1 MSFDVLFVCTGN
13 ICRSAAAERL
23 FATMAPSRWDARASS
38 AGTGALVDHGI
49 DGPTAWALG
58 ELGVDASGHRARRLE
73 PTMVD
78 AADLVLA
85 ATVEHRAAIVRGTPL
100 AFRRVFT
107 INEFARL
114 AAGLPRLSDG
124 DDEALRER
132 VREVAAQRGLVEAPP
147 EGADDIADPFGAP
160 VEFARHT
167 VALLAA
173 RTREIVTGLGL
184 SD

>member
-1 MSFDVLFVCTGN
+1 MAFDVLFVCTGN

-23 FATMAPSRWDARASS
+23 FATMAPPQWGIQVSS
-38 AGTGALVDHGI
+38 AGTAALVDYGI

-58 ELGVDASGHRARRLE
+58 ELGVDASGHRARRLQ
-73 PTMVD
+73 PPMVE
-78 AADLVLA
+78 ASDLVLA

-107 INEFARL
+107 VNEFARL
-114 AAGLPRLSDG
+114 AAGLPRLIEG
-124 DDEALRER
+124 GDEALRER
-132 VREVAAQRGLVEAPP
+132 VRQVAARRGLVEAPP

-160 VEFARHT
+160 PAFAQHT

-173 RTREIVTGLGL
+173 RTREVVTGLGL